1 MIEHVSVL
9 SRYLLHE
16 PANITETFTK
26 QLILDAGVNKTQL
39 CSYVTH
45 FICAHCL
52 SSNVWFFERIKMH
65 YEELE
70 QCKNSDKVTLTKISY
85 NLFHLLACSEKK
97 NYVFCD
103 PQDKPDMFRSHILN
117 IMESSNVTVTHQ
129 ELEQLRDLLHQEVY
143 LLLNIIFDNLMYTID
158 VTTVTQKCLLT
169 VRYILTLPARR
180 LYKPDKKSNLDAA
193 DIMFILFVVY
203 GNHSSCPKHLSDYIT
218 LIKDLYYFKLL
229 KKDKI
234 KRANL
239 IFYTLYT
246 IISKSVYFQALDYNG
261 LQIDNQKP
269 NASNASNTSNTS
281 KTKDIDTIKN
291 KIDDDKCKY
300 LFCYTELDERLSY
313 EVRLERERSQIMSKV
328 LRTPTKDIELDTLL
342 MREPKDY
349 IQVAKLGFSG
359 KFQTKT

>member
-16 PANITETFTK
+16 PANITETFTRT
-26 QLILDAGVNKTQL
+26 LILNAGVNKTQL

-70 QCKNSDKVTLTKISY
+70 QCKNTDKVTLTKISF

-97 NYVFCD
+97 DYVFSD
-103 PQDKPDMFRSHILN
+103 PQDKPDMFRNHILN
-117 IMESSNVTVTHQ
+117 IIQSSNVTVTHE
-129 ELEQLRDLLHQEVY
+129 ELEQMREFLHQEIY
-143 LLLNIIFDNLMYTID
+143 LLLNIIFDNLMYTVD
-158 VTTVTQKCLLT
+158 VTTVTQNCLLT
-169 VRYILTLPARR
+169 ARYILTLPARR

-203 GNHSSCPKHLSDYIT
+203 GNHSSCPRHLSDYIT

-229 KKDKI
+229 KKDKV
-234 KRANL
+234 KRVNL
-239 IFYTLYT
+239 IFYTLYA
-246 IISKSVYFQALDYNG
+246 IISKSVYTQALDYNG
-261 LQIDNQKP
+261 LQIEKEK
-269 NASNASNTSNTS
+269 TRVNTS
-281 KTKDIDTIKN
+281 KSKDTIKD
-291 KIDDDKCKY
+291 KTEDDKCKY
-300 LFCYTELDERLSY
+300 LFCYTQLDERLNY

-328 LRTPTKDIELDTLL
+328 LRTPIKEIELDTLL
-342 MREPKDY
+342 MRDPKDY
-349 IQVAKLGFSG
+349 IQVAKLGLSG
-359 KFQTKT
+359 KLQTKT